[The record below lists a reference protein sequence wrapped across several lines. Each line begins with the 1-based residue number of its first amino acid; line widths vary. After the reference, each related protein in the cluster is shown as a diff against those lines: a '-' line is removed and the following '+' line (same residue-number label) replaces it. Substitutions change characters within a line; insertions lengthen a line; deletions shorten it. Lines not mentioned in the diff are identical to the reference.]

1 MLHPSYGLAAFALAV
16 VTATAVVPAV
26 AQAPAPGVIAIVPPV
41 GGAAHYR
48 VTRTVQGSPD
58 AQTTIYDVTLRHK
71 TASALTLDGSI
82 GGRPVGITVLML
94 ASDGS
99 LQIPKNDK
107 TASQDVALN
116 DLIAGLNRMSVL
128 LANESVGTRDG
139 WSASVFLPEIPGA
152 NAPVIVPVVIAN
164 ANAAG
169 FDLHGAG
176 EMLVQAQG
184 PSGGG
189 SQGGSGGH
197 GGFHGGYGGRGGGG
211 GGGTEGPG
219 HQAFTIAL
227 SVNGDVRRGAI
238 DKLSMIETRA
248 ITVDSLPYVNVSGW
262 TLESLK

>member
-1 MLHPSYGLAAFALAV
+1 
-16 VTATAVVPAV
+16 
-26 AQAPAPGVIAIVPPV
+26 
-41 GGAAHYR
+41 
-48 VTRTVQGSPD
+48 
-58 AQTTIYDVTLRHK
+58 
-71 TASALTLDGSI
+71 
-82 GGRPVGITVLML
+82 
-94 ASDGS
+94 
-99 LQIPKNDK
+99 
-107 TASQDVALN
+107 
-116 DLIAGLNRMSVL
+116 
-128 LANESVGTRDG
+128 
-139 WSASVFLPEIPGA
+139 
-152 NAPVIVPVVIAN
+152 VPVVIAN

-211 GGGTEGPG
+211 AGGIEGAG
-219 HQAFTIAL
+219 RQAFTIAL

-248 ITVDSLPYVNVSGW
+248 ITVDSLPYVNVSSW

>member
-1 MLHPSYGLAAFALAV
+1 MLYRYGLAAFALAV
-16 VTATAVVPAV
+16 ATATVVPAL
-26 AQAPAPGVIAIVPPV
+26 AQAPAPAVTAIVPPV

-48 VTRTVQGSPD
+48 VTRTVQGNPD
-58 AQTTIYDVTLRHK
+58 AQTTISDVTLHHK
-71 TASALTLDGSI
+71 TPTALTLDGSI
-82 GGRPVGITVLML
+82 GGRPIGVTVLML

-116 DLIAGLNRMSVL
+116 DLIAALNRMSVL

-211 GGGTEGPG
+211 AGGIEGAG
-219 HQAFTIAL
+219 RQAFTIAL

-248 ITVDSLPYVNVSGW
+248 ITVDSLPYVNVSSW